1 MKWTTTA
8 TLLLALAA
16 CGGKEADDTGVLATA
31 LFDAVSAGDE
41 QAFLALHVRSG
52 DTSPDGGAWL
62 CTRAG
67 GNRPDDAWT
76 QELRKLFKRNRER
89 FAALKQTGAPSCG
102 DVTSATRSVTHVRDI
117 RFAVAFGAKNFV
129 GRIGSAM
136 VAKRGLVIVGEPGG
150 IEFLEAP

>member
-1 MKWTTTA
+1 MTTTA

-16 CGGKEADDTGVLATA
+16 CGGKTAEDTDILASA
-31 LFDAVSAGDE
+31 LFDAVSTGDE
-41 QAFLALHVRSG
+41 QAFISLHVGSG
-52 DTSPDGGAWL
+52 DKSPDGGSWL

-67 GNRPDDAWT
+67 GSRPDDAWT

-89 FAALKQTGAPSCG
+89 FAALKQSGAPSCG
-102 DVTSATRSVTHVRDI
+102 DVTSAARSETHVRDI
-117 RFAVAFGAKNFV
+117 RFAVTFGAKKFV

-136 VAKRGLVIVGEPGG
+136 AAQRGLVIVGEPGG